1 MKVDFSKYLYR
12 PFTDLHHRKWKGN
25 QSRRNTIVN
34 VCFLYSI
41 LKKMAFSSSFHNY
54 LFISFF
60 VQDDF
65 KKLCEI

>member
-41 LKKMAFSSSFHNY
+41 LKKNG
-54 LFISFF
+54 L
-60 VQDDF
+60 
-65 KKLCEI
+65 